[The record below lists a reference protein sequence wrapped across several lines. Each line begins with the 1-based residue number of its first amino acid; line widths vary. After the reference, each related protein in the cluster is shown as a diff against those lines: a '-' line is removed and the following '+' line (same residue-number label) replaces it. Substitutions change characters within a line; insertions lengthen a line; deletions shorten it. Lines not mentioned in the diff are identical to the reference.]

1 MYSIRQEAIE
11 ITIDKE
17 NKNLLKMVQDAGFKP
32 IYDWFILDS
41 FETKESVDQDNIVQI
56 KHRRKV
62 KKLLT
67 DQVHEL
73 AKRMPAMFDKHG
85 EEKGWYKAGD
95 ICVAYVEEGEIVSLL
110 TYSFEKRTNNLHIY
124 LTYTIP
130 QKREVM
136 VMAGSSSIM

>member
-1 MYSIRQEAIE
+1 MDLTRFKDTEKGILYSNFKKYSALSIYDTLDEEALKFVLENMHSIRQETIE

-62 KKLLT
+62 KKLST

-73 AKRMPAMFDKHG
+73 AKRMPAMFDKHS
-85 EEKGWYKAGD
+85 EEKG
-95 ICVAYVEEGEIVSLL
+95 
-110 TYSFEKRTNNLHIY
+110 
-124 LTYTIP
+124 
-130 QKREVM
+130 
-136 VMAGSSSIM
+136 